1 MNETKYG
8 WRCTDPD
15 CAQYM
20 QRDGDWFEMIQ
31 IVSPNDDNTFFV
43 LKTVKW
49 LSDYTE
55 EEQADMTGAYGYTLD
70 GLYRDFGK
78 EKTED
83 LVMECIL
90 ELSIINE
97 RYIIGETN
105 TFEEAEQFIKE
116 LVEKEGVEE

>member
-1 MNETKYG
+1 MSETKYG

-31 IVSPNDDNTFFV
+31 VVSPNDDNTFFV
-43 LKTVKW
+43 LKTVEW

-55 EEQADMTGAYGYTLD
+55 EEQADMIGAYGYTLD
-70 GLYRDFGK
+70 ELYRDFGK

-83 LVMECIL
+83 LVMEYIL

-97 RYIIGETN
+97 GYIIGETN

>member
-1 MNETKYG
+1 MSETKYG

-31 IVSPNDDNTFFV
+31 VVSPNDDNTFFV
-43 LKTVKW
+43 LKAVKW

-55 EEQADMTGAYGYTLD
+55 EEQADMIGAYGYTLD